1 MPPQQEEGLR
11 PSAATSK
18 SATWTSAIPS
28 SCNLRTY
35 LLYRSTDRTDHLPIC
50 LLPCRCNEGSPRE
63 ALLFLFLLFAEERP
77 LPCAVSPGPA
87 VQQQQQLGSTP
98 KQSLSTEPE
107 QAAGSP
113 SSSPSMRGLS
123 SYFSKTF
130 STVFSQG
137 SSHRPLSTLV
147 DELWLS
153 EEGMLRMVVVVFLL
167 LLRPFLLSSADDG
180 NGQRISLPEGPLQHT
195 QRILSALLALVHRP
209 HSLAAATSGLSFTDF
224 VPCFKRATTTSS
236 SPSGMQQQRSSL
248 AQDIVACDLSVA
260 DVQAALRELSTDVMV
275 SEAKVGRCFPLL
287 PVYERRINLLQTDIE
302 IKSHPSSMINPTL

>member
-1 MPPQQEEGLR
+1 M
-11 PSAATSK
+11 
-18 SATWTSAIPS
+18 
-28 SCNLRTY
+28 
-35 LLYRSTDRTDHLPIC
+35 
-50 LLPCRCNEGSPRE
+50 
-63 ALLFLFLLFAEERP
+63 LLFLFLLFAEERP
-77 LPCAVSPGPA
+77 LPSAASPGPA
-87 VQQQQQLGSTP
+87 QQLGSMP

-107 QAAGSP
+107 QTAGSP

-130 STVFSQG
+130 STVFSQ
-137 SSHRPLSTLV
+137 SSSSSRPPSTLV

-180 NGQRISLPEGPLQHT
+180 NGQQISGAALPQGLLQHT

-209 HSLAAATSGLSFTDF
+209 HSLAAATSGLSFADF
-224 VPCFKRATTTSS
+224 VPCFKRAPTSS

-275 SEAKVGRCFPLL
+275 SEAKVGRGCPLHIL
-287 PVYERRINLLQTDIE
+287 
-302 IKSHPSSMINPTL
+302 

>member
-1 MPPQQEEGLR
+1 
-11 PSAATSK
+11 
-18 SATWTSAIPS
+18 
-28 SCNLRTY
+28 
-35 LLYRSTDRTDHLPIC
+35 
-50 LLPCRCNEGSPRE
+50 
-63 ALLFLFLLFAEERP
+63 
-77 LPCAVSPGPA
+77 
-87 VQQQQQLGSTP
+87 
-98 KQSLSTEPE
+98 
-107 QAAGSP
+107 
-113 SSSPSMRGLS
+113 MRGLS

-236 SPSGMQQQRSSL
+236 SPSGTQQQQRSSL

-287 PVYERRINLLQTDIE
+287 PVCCPT
-302 IKSHPSSMINPTL
+302 HPSSMINPTL